1 MMGADIVKRLLS
13 LLMALI
19 LLLCLIPFGSIAV
32 SAAATDLE
40 ITDFSWNTATE
51 IAPGTVVTFAVTVKN
66 GGGAVTDPFTVT
78 FGTATQTFSTVTYS
92 DGIAEGGTVTI
103 KSQPWTALKGD
114 YMVAACINT
123 TNTVAESNKYNNAKQ
138 ANLRVANDKLT
149 SAFSTTQE
157 MMEDGGLTTLIF
169 SDDFNDLSAVDTKD
183 TGAPGYRW
191 YVDRPYGAVTLTTAD
206 YSVKDGVMTVH
217 NEIPTYNY
225 GLGTYHPGSRTGWSY
240 NLGYMEIRLRIPR
253 PRANEDG
260 EKGVP
265 AIWALP
271 PEKLTN
277 STNKWVELDWME
289 YWGIEPGKRP
299 GGYYT
304 VCLHEQDTRV
314 DTWYTNGNTAE
325 EGLGDGDWHVMG
337 WLWQKG
343 VFITYYD
350 GIEVARVTYAAD
362 QLPTPSITAH
372 KGLPEDGIFTLMD
385 TQYQPIIIGGSK
397 DNPMEL
403 DYVRVWSGNDDYT
416 PRPITTRPMT
426 AKEFVKMHLVDADG
440 NPIKAA
446 TEENY
451 GYLVTSERDWKKLD
465 VVTQNEVNAILKA
478 NGQPTY
484 EKLLAQAKIIYEGP
498 TTTTKKPTTTT
509 TKPTSKPTGGG
520 IVTLPPKPTTDT
532 VGTTAIGETTAA
544 DTETTVGGTEAT
556 TAAGTSSVTTATG
569 GTKTTAASTTPQ
581 EEPASPTLFIIIGV
595 VAALLIAAAVLVLVL
610 KKKKPT
616 ETE

>member
-1 MMGADIVKRLLS
+1 MKRLAAILTAAV
-13 LLMALI
+13 LLVC
-19 LLLCLIPFGSIAV
+19 LLPLGSVAV
-32 SAAATDLE
+32 SAASTDLE

-51 IAPGTVVTFAVTVKN
+51 IAPGTPVTFSVTIKNTGAAVTEPIAVNFGTAHATFATATHTGGIAAGATVTVK
-66 GGGAVTDPFTVT
+66 A
-78 FGTATQTFSTVTYS
+78 
-92 DGIAEGGTVTI
+92 
-103 KSQPWTALKGD
+103 QPWTAVKGD
-114 YMVAACINT
+114 YMVAVRINA
-123 TNTVAESNKYNNAKQ
+123 TNTVDDKNTENDTTQK
-138 ANLRVANDKLT
+138 NLRVAEGKLG

-157 MMEDGGLTTLIF
+157 MMEKGGLTSLIF
-169 SDDFNDLSAVDTKD
+169 SDEFDDLSGVDTTDSGKE
-183 TGAPGYRW
+183 GFKW
-191 YVDRPYGAVTLTTAD
+191 YVDRPYGAKTLTTDD
-206 YSVKDGVMTVH
+206 YSVKDGVMSVH
-217 NEIPTYNY
+217 NVVPTYNY
-225 GLGTYHPGSRTGWSY
+225 GLGTYHPDKKLGWAY
-240 NLGYMEIRLRIPR
+240 NLGYMEVRVRVPR

-403 DYVRVWSGNDDYT
+403 DYVRVWSGNRTYV
-416 PRPITTRPMT
+416 PEKITTRPMT
-426 AKEFVKMHLVDADG
+426 AKEFVKLHLTDSDG
-440 NPIKAA
+440 NPVKKA

-451 GYLVTSERDWKKLD
+451 GYILMSEYDWDALEEATKTEVDKL
-465 VVTQNEVNAILKA
+465 LKA

-484 EKLLAQAKIIYEGP
+484 ATLLAQAMKFENDSTTTKKTTTT
-498 TTTTKKPTTTT
+498 TTTTKKPTA
-509 TKPTSKPTGGG
+509 KPTGGG
-520 IVTLPPKPTTDT
+520 LVTLPPTSSTSDAATTTAESQPTTTLPTGGDS
-532 VGTTAIGETTAA
+532 VSTATPTGA
-544 DTETTVGGTEAT
+544 TTVKTKATEAN
-556 TAAGTSSVTTATG
+556 
-569 GTKTTAASTTPQ
+569 TTPKD
-581 EEPASPTLFIIIGV
+581 EPSSPVLLIV
-595 VAALLIAAAVLVLVL
+595 VIAAVVILLGTAAALLLL
-610 KKKKPT
+610 KKKKQPT
-616 ETE
+616 DSE

>member
-1 MMGADIVKRLLS
+1 MMGVDFVKRLLS
-13 LLMALI
+13 LLAALT
-19 LLLCLIPFGSIAV
+19 LLVCLVPFGSV
-32 SAAATDLE
+32 SVGAASTDLA

-51 IAPGTVVTFAVTVKN
+51 IVPGTPVTFSVTVKN
-66 GGGAVTDPFTVT
+66 NGEAVTAPFVVN

-103 KSQPWTALKGD
+103 KSQPWTAVKGD

-123 TNTVAESNKYNNAKQ
+123 TNTVTESNKYNNAKQ

-169 SDDFNDLSAVDTKD
+169 SDDFNDLSAVDTED

-416 PRPITTRPMT
+416 PQPITTREPT
-426 AKEFVKMHLVDADG
+426 AKEFVKYYLTDSDG
-440 NPIKAA
+440 NLIKTA
-446 TEENY
+446 TEDNY
-451 GYLVTSERDWKKLD
+451 GYIIMSEREWNKLSAT
-465 VVTQNEVNAILKA
+465 TQAQVDALLKQ

-484 EKLLAQAKIIYEGP
+484 ATLLAQAKVIYEGP

-509 TKPTSKPTGGG
+509 TKPSG
-520 IVTLPPKPTTDT
+520 IATLPPKPTNSTS
-532 VGTTAIGETTAA
+532 GTTATVPSGETT
-544 DTETTVGGTEAT
+544 TTVESLPELTLPSGGDTLSTAPTTPTVVTTKATKATEANAEQGDRPT
-556 TAAGTSSVTTATG
+556 STVLLIVIIAAVILLGAAGAT
-569 GTKTTAASTTPQ
+569 
-581 EEPASPTLFIIIGV
+581 IY
-595 VAALLIAAAVLVLVL
+595 LV
-610 KKKKPT
+610 KNKKPT
-616 ETE
+616 E